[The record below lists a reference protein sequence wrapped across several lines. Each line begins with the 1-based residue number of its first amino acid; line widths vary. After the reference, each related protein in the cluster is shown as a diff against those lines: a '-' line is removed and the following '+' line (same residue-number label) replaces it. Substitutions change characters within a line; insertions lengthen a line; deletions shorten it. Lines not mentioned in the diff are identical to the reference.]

1 MLEFPAILLGLAAVL
16 LLPMGIC
23 WAIAFVF
30 KGSKV
35 VLGGAYQLVTGLLGR
50 TLGFARGVT
59 VDSLHAVGSGM
70 TAGAM
75 LPLSAGNLVL
85 GRPAAARSYGTAL
98 GAELR
103 SLGTSLYRLAI
114 GHPARFFGFS
124 ALTDGLERRLPETI
138 ENARRSQEGV
148 PSMSPRAAFAALRN
162 QQAEVGFEGYTV
174 ESELPAGGSGARLY
188 LATPDDAR
196 RADWRAAGYAD
207 PGQVVI
213 KSFDLEFGS
222 TLPQIVRENRALVA
236 ARRLGLVLEHEL
248 SSGRFHYVMPFV
260 PGEGLDKACTG
271 LHERS
276 GSQGLDDSAL
286 RSIVGYG
293 CDLAATL
300 GRFHREGLWHK
311 DVKPSNLIVSDGRL
325 HVVDLGLVT
334 PLASSLTLTT
344 HGTEYYRDPEMVRL
358 AMQGVKVHEVDGV
371 KFDIYSTGAVLY
383 SVVENSFPAHG
394 SLSRISK
401 RCPDALAWI
410 IRRCMAD
417 LATRYASADELGR
430 DLAHVLAAENP
441 FTVLP
446 ATLPSVSRRSRGKL
460 PSVPP
465 APRVRAKLAH
475 LGQGQRQD
483 PGLGLAGQRAA
494 QDPSEAPSNA
504 PGGSHPQPRR
514 GRRVVARVLV
524 GGAILGGLVL
534 IAADD
539 NHHSSRAERR
549 SRRLTNAA
557 LDNNSL
563 AMRFLQ
569 DEPNNRVHSTRA
581 LDIRTQDKR
590 ANAGSMRPKP
600 LREASSRRG
609 HAQNQLPPALAEA
622 LPRDSGGVLIL
633 REPGVPGDRE
643 DLLQLAETLQQQGHV
658 IYGLGDDGDE
668 GLTLEARA
676 RKAVGLVG
684 PDDSRSVQA
693 LEMLLAQEPRLGTVL
708 WTHRDGEE
716 DGLLVYPVV
725 SRP

>member
-1 MLEFPAILLGLAAVL
+1 MLEFPAALLGLAAVL

-23 WAIAFVF
+23 WAIAFIF
-30 KGSKV
+30 KGTKV
-35 VLGGAYQLVTGLLGR
+35 VLGGAYHLVTGLLGR
-50 TLGFARGVT
+50 TFGFARGVT
-59 VDSLHAVGSGM
+59 IDSLHAVGSGL

-103 SLGTSLYRLAI
+103 SLGGSLYRLSI

-148 PSMSPRAAFAALRN
+148 PPMSPRAAFAALRN
-162 QQAEVGFEGYTV
+162 PQAEVGFEGYQI

-196 RADWRAAGYAD
+196 RADWRAAGHAD

-248 SSGRFHYVMPFV
+248 ASGRFHYVMPFV
-260 PGEGLDKACTG
+260 PGEGLDKACTSF
-271 LHERS
+271 HERS
-276 GSQGLDDSAL
+276 GSEGLDDSAL

-465 APRVRAKLAH
+465 APRSRPKLADFA
-475 LGQGQRQD
+475 QAQQD
-483 PGLGLAGQRAA
+483 RAA
-494 QDPSEAPSNA
+494 GAGAAAQQRSEAPSDDPSGARPAN
-504 PGGSHPQPRR
+504 RR
-514 GRRVVARVLV
+514 RRRVVTRVLV
-524 GGAILGGLVL
+524 SGAILGGLVL
-534 IAADD
+534 IAAENDGR
-539 NHHSSRAERR
+539 SSRAELRARR
-549 SRRLTNAA
+549 VANAA
-557 LDNNSL
+557 QDSNSL
-563 AMRFLQ
+563 ALRYLQ
-569 DEPNNRVHSTRA
+569 EDQGARVA
-581 LDIRTQDKR
+581 GAQVIRTR
-590 ANAGSMRPKP
+590 TRGRLPHEEP
-600 LREASSRRG
+600 LREASPRRG
-609 HAQNQLPPALAEA
+609 HAQPQLPTSLAEA
-622 LPRDSGGVLIL
+622 LPRGTGGVLIL
-633 REPGVPGDRE
+633 REPGVPGDRG
-643 DLLQLAETLQQQGHV
+643 DLLQLAETLELQGHS

-684 PDDSRSVQA
+684 PEDSRSMEA
-693 LEMLLAQEPRLGTVL
+693 LEMLLAQEPRLDAVL
-708 WTHRDGEE
+708 WAHRDGEE
-716 DGLLVYPVV
+716 DGLLVYPIA